1 MTDTL
6 DKINEW
12 HRRACPRPD
21 EKAFNVQAGCHF
33 EEVAEMIGTFM
44 MDDPDGEAVRRQA
57 YHAMVSLSHM
67 LKRSQT
73 KISPDSLHRVDFL
86 DACADQ
92 VVTAMGTAYRAKM
105 NGPLAVQLV
114 DLSNWTKYGP
124 DMQPFFDPHGK
135 VMKGPGYKA
144 PDLSKLV

>member
-21 EKAFNVQAGCHF
+21 DKALNVQLGCHV
-33 EEVAEMIGTFM
+33 EEWAEMLATFM
-44 MDDPDGEAVRRQA
+44 MEDPDGEAVRRQV
-57 YHAMVSLSHM
+57 YHAMVSFSYM
-67 LKRSQT
+67 LKRGYTGVSRPSMQ
-73 KISPDSLHRVDFL
+73 RADFL

-92 VVTAMGTAYRAKM
+92 VVTSMGVAYRAGM

-114 DLSNWTKYGP
+114 DISNWTKFGP
-124 DMQPFFDPHGK
+124 DLMPFFDPHGK
-135 VMKGPGYKA
+135 VMKGPNYA
-144 PDLSKLV
+144 PPDLSKLV